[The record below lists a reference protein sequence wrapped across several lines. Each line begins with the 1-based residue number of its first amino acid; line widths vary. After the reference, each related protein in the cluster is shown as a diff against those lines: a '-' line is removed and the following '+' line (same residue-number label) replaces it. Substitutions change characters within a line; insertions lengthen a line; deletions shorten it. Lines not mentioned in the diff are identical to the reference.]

1 MKSCIQCWV
10 IFRILEHSSHLYYM
24 VTINLGRKWRLTCF
38 NYLLAYSI
46 FNMSIIII
54 LICMWLGITVFSR
67 INSNTSIE
75 NLLLF
80 KKNSNKQKVKKIA
93 TRWKSCIIQLKYF
106 RFFDWKPSSEYPL
119 SKTQTDQFT
128 SLLCS
133 KFSMVSADFCC
144 LTHSDTDLYLG
155 KPMYKIYC

>member
-1 MKSCIQCWV
+1 MKSCIECWV
-10 IFRILEHSSHLYYM
+10 IFRILEHSNHLYDV
-24 VTINLGRKWRLTCF
+24 VTINLGRKWRMTCF
-38 NYLLAYSI
+38 SYLLAYSI

-54 LICMWLGITVFSR
+54 LICMWLGITVFSC

-80 KKNSNKQKVKKIA
+80 KKNLKQTESGKNF

-119 SKTQTDQFT
+119 SQTQTDQFT

-133 KFSMVSADFCC
+133 KFSKISADICC

-155 KPMYKIYC
+155 KPMYKTYC